1 MDIDNFLKKE
11 DSISIISNPNY
22 QTIPFQNENFH
33 EIEEKEGI
41 ITFIDGGNTEIF
53 SSLNFNL
60 SFIRIASCTY
70 ENNKLKEMKKEEH
83 LILITTEVENNTL
96 YYKPK
101 LFTSEFE
108 LVKELQKIDA
118 KDPSISNGII
128 YGDISKVVDITRRL
142 LEIEFSEKIDCKNI
156 ILDGNLKSEN
166 ELIKEALKD
175 KNIYALSKTNRLFT
189 NNGDALTVY
198 LNKKSKELNKNKW
211 FYYPLIIPIQ
221 DEPNITIAKLHESSK
236 YIFKIEFN
244 KEFNPEILNL
254 LSKNS
259 IDPVFL
265 GYPYGLVMVDKIA
278 RVTNNEKEYFKI
290 KYLSKMKNQEELTQ
304 YLNTINA
311 HEILDNIL

>member
-33 EIEEKEGI
+33 EIEDKEGI

-70 ENNKLKEMKKEEH
+70 DNNKLKEMKKEEH

-96 YYKPK
+96 YYKPS

-108 LVKELQKIDA
+108 LVKELPRIDA
-118 KDPSISNGII
+118 KDSSISNGII
-128 YGDISKVVDITRRL
+128 YGEISKVVDITRRL
-142 LEIEFSEKIDCKNI
+142 LEIEFSEKVNSKNI

-166 ELIKEALKD
+166 NLIKEALKN

-198 LNKKSKELNKNKW
+198 LNKIASKLGKNKW
-211 FYYPLIIPIQ
+211 FYYPLITPNEN
-221 DEPNITIAKLHESSK
+221 EPNIIVSKLHQSSK
-236 YIFKIEFN
+236 HIFKIEFN
-244 KEFNPEILNL
+244 KEFNPELINI

-265 GYPYGLVMVDKIA
+265 GYPYGLVMVDKLA
-278 RVTNNEKEYFKI
+278 RVTNNEKEYFKF
-290 KYLSKMKNQEELTQ
+290 KYLSKMKNKEELTQ